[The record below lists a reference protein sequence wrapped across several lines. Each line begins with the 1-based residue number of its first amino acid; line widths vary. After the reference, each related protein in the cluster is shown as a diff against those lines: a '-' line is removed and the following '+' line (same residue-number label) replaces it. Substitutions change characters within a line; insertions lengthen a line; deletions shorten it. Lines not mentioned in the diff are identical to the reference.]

1 MVRLG
6 KIQSAGDNIN
16 PPYFPRLQ
24 QSFCL
29 GFSTLNISL
38 GHSVIYLFWNI
49 IRARWGQSVP
59 LSGRVGMVKVCVIRC
74 PYGMGFSSSRFQA
87 HPPPRPALLIS
98 SNVTSCTWG
107 FPSWLWRGVLLYLLC
122 LWCYCLVFGFP
133 LLAVGGCPTLPLVSL
148 VPLSCVCRDPLFVQ
162 CRDPG
167 VVALEYRKYD
177 DDDRRVQ
184 SSTSLPQHQVL
195 RVRLS
200 LDQI

>member
-1 MVRLG
+1 M
-6 KIQSAGDNIN
+6 
-16 PPYFPRLQ
+16 
-24 QSFCL
+24 
-29 GFSTLNISL
+29 
-38 GHSVIYLFWNI
+38 
-49 IRARWGQSVP
+49 
-59 LSGRVGMVKVCVIRC
+59 
-74 PYGMGFSSSRFQA
+74 
-87 HPPPRPALLIS
+87 
-98 SNVTSCTWG
+98 
-107 FPSWLWRGVLLYLLC
+107 
-122 LWCYCLVFGFP
+122 GFP
-133 LLAVGGCPTLPLVSL
+133 LLAVEGFPTLPLVSLVLLSCVWVSPPGCGRCPTLPLVSL

>member
-1 MVRLG
+1 M
-6 KIQSAGDNIN
+6 
-16 PPYFPRLQ
+16 
-24 QSFCL
+24 
-29 GFSTLNISL
+29 
-38 GHSVIYLFWNI
+38 
-49 IRARWGQSVP
+49 
-59 LSGRVGMVKVCVIRC
+59 
-74 PYGMGFSSSRFQA
+74 
-87 HPPPRPALLIS
+87 
-98 SNVTSCTWG
+98 
-107 FPSWLWRGVLLYLLC
+107 
-122 LWCYCLVFGFP
+122 GFP
-133 LLAVGGCPTLPLVSL
+133 LLAVGGCPILPLVSL